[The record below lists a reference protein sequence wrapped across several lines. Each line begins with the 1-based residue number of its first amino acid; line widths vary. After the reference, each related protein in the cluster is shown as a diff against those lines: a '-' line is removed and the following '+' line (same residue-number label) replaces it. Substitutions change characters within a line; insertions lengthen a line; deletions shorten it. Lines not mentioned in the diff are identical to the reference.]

1 MKYNSVADIIGPV
14 MVGPSSSHTA
24 GAVRIGQIAREIY
37 GEQPETAAITFYG
50 SFAHTFRGHGT
61 DVAVVAGLLGMST
74 FDRRIPEALKLALE
88 VGMKVT
94 IRTSDERVQHPNTA
108 RIQLNGK
115 AGKLEIIGVSVG
127 GGAVQIMNIDGYR
140 VRLMGDVPS
149 LLIMHQDTV
158 GVVASITQMLGSEQI
173 NIAHMEL
180 SRKAKGKSALLTLEA
195 DGKISTELLLKIL
208 SLPYIQK
215 VVQIQV

>member
-37 GEQPETAAITFYG
+37 GEQPETAVITFYG

-88 VGMKVT
+88 AGMKVT

-195 DGKISTELLLKIL
+195 DGKIPTELLLKIL

>member
-74 FDRRIPEALKLALE
+74 FDRRIPEALQLALE
-88 VGMKVT
+88 AGMKVT
-94 IRTSDERVQHPNTA
+94 IHTSDERVQHPNTA

-115 AGKLEIIGVSVG
+115 AGKLEIVGVSVG
-127 GGAVQIMNIDGYR
+127 GGAVQIINIDGYR

-180 SRKAKGKSALLTLEA
+180 SRKAKGKSALLTLET
-195 DGKISTELLLKIL
+195 DGKVSNELLMKLR

-215 VVQIQV
+215 VVQLQF